1 MSVSD
6 CVFVSDGDGSDNL
19 RRASVILHEGFQFDT
34 RG

>member
-19 RRASVILHEGFQFDT
+19 RRASVIIA
-34 RG
+34 RRVPI